1 LNKKG
6 DIEVINRS
14 NRYCS
19 TAPREKEEEDYTGQE
34 RRMKEKIAV
43 HKM

>member
-6 DIEVINRS
+6 DIEVRNSS

-19 TAPREKEEEDYTGQE
+19 TAPREKEEEDYTGKE
-34 RRMKEKIAV
+34 RQMKEDKAEGE
-43 HKM
+43 